1 MHNTPYIYYTNGI
14 DRSAHSDAL
23 SFIAKLHNVAMVTD
37 RFGYL
42 NKYSIWNL
50 DPTIKD
56 IPVETTENFSDILD
70 KEIQKVLDLN
80 EDVYVSWSGG
90 IDSSCILCGFL
101 NSDMDLTKLHVIY
114 SDVSIEDF
122 PSLYD
127 KLISLNVDLI
137 KAASDTIESIYEESL
152 SKGVLCTGWHGD
164 QLYGRWILQMHPSI
178 ANMHWKDACFY
189 LGASDAAVSQLE
201 EAFKFYNLN
210 IETGA
215 QFCWWQG
222 FFTCWYE
229 RAGSEYILGKGY
241 DDKVI
246 DIFGSEAFQSW
257 SITRYKNKELLADTS
272 SLGCKPEMK
281 DYIYSVVK
289 DAQWRDSRIKSSIGP
304 SVFINKPMLFIVTSE
319 GLIRIKHPTKV
330 HPARYHFVFTRLSQD
345 YLPRYKKDSS
355 WNVFTNMINI

>member
-1 MHNTPYIYYTNGI
+1 MHNTPYIYYTNGR
-14 DRSAHSDAL
+14 DRSNHRDAL
-23 SFIAKLHNVAMVTD
+23 SFIAKLHNVALVTD

-50 DPTIKD
+50 DPTIKN
-56 IPVETTENFSDILD
+56 IPTETTENFSDILN

-101 NSDMDLTKLHVIY
+101 NSGMDLTKLHVIY
-114 SDVSIEDF
+114 SDVSTQDF
-122 PSLYD
+122 PALYEKLLSLH
-127 KLISLNVDLI
+127 VDLI
-137 KAASDTIESIYEESL
+137 EATSDTIESIYEESL

-164 QLYGRWILQMHPSI
+164 QLYGRWLLQMHPAI
-178 ANMHWKDACFY
+178 ANMPWRDACFY
-189 LGASDAAVSQLE
+189 LGASSDAVAQLE

-210 IETGA
+210 IETGS

-272 SLGCKPEMK
+272 PLGCKPEMK

-289 DAQWRDSRIKSSIGP
+289 DAQWHDTRIKSSIGP
-304 SVFINKPMLFIVTSE
+304 SVFIRKPILFIVTSE
-319 GLIRIKHPTKV
+319 GIVKIEYPTKV
-330 HPARYHFVFTRLSQD
+330 HPARYGYVFTRLSQD

-355 WNVFTNMINI
+355 WNVFINMINI